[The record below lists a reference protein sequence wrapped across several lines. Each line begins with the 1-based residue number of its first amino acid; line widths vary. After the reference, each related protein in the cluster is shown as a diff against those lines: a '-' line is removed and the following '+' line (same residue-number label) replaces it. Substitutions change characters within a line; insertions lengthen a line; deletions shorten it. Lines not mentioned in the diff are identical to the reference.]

1 MRALRLFI
9 MGCALCAAMAAW
21 ITANPQGRATGEKP
35 TDVRLAAA
43 DNEFGF
49 NLFSQLV
56 RQDRDKNVFFSPLSV
71 AFALAMTY
79 NGAAGETKQAME
91 RVLNLNGMN
100 HAELNDAS
108 AALMK
113 ALKST
118 DPQIQLA
125 IANSLWARQGIKFN
139 EAFLAR
145 NSKFFGAQVSTL
157 NFASPDAKDTI
168 NAWVSRNT
176 AGKIPAIID
185 RIESRE
191 LMILVN
197 AIYFK
202 GRWQKTFDKTRT
214 KPEPFHLT
222 SGSQTTVPLMSQ
234 SGDYP
239 YLRGANFQAI
249 SLPYGNGGTSLYLFL
264 PDEKSS
270 LDDLLRDLSLANWQQ
285 WLKNFHRT
293 PGDIKIPR
301 FKLEY
306 GRSLN
311 EPLKALGMGV
321 AFDPGRAD
329 FSGIRA
335 ERDLAISDVE
345 HKAMVDVNEEGTE
358 AAAATSVG
366 MTAAAMPMQ
375 RFTFIADRPFLML
388 ICDRDSGAILFMGKV
403 VDPK

>member
-1 MRALRLFI
+1 MT
-9 MGCALCAAMAAW
+9 AW
-21 ITANPQGRATGEKP
+21 IVAYPQGRATGEKP
-35 TDVRLAAA
+35 AEVRLAAA

-49 NLFSQLV
+49 NLFGQLV
-56 RQDRDKNVFFSPLSV
+56 RQDRDRNVFFSPLSV

-79 NGAAGETKQAME
+79 NGAAGETRQAME
-91 RVLNLNGMN
+91 QVLRLNGMN
-100 HAELNDAS
+100 HAELDDAS
-108 AALMK
+108 AALMNG
-113 ALKST
+113 LKSA
-118 DPQIQLA
+118 DPQIALD
-125 IANSLWARQGIKFN
+125 IANSLWARQGIRFN

-145 NSKFFGAQVSTL
+145 NRKFFGAEVSTL
-157 NFASPDAKDTI
+157 DFASPGAKDTI

-185 RIESRE
+185 RIEPRE

-202 GRWQKTFDKTRT
+202 GQWQKPFDKTRT
-214 KPEPFHLT
+214 KAEQFHVT
-222 SGSQTTVPLMSQ
+222 AATQKSVPLMSQ

-239 YLRGANFQAI
+239 YFRGDNFQAI
-249 SLPYGNGGTSLYLFL
+249 SLPYGQGGTSLYLFL

-270 LDDLLRDLSLANWQQ
+270 LDNLLKDLSLAKWEQ
-285 WLKNFHRT
+285 WLKSFHRT

-301 FKLEY
+301 FKLDY

-366 MTAAAMPMQ
+366 MVAAAMPMQ

-388 ICDRDSGAILFMGKV
+388 ICDRDSGAILFIGKV